1 MKIRQLSDAAIVAS
15 LLLTS
20 LADPAEAAA
29 PTRDDAKNPALRKPS
44 TYIPLIGA
52 PYAPGAAPAGR
63 V

>member
-1 MKIRQLSDAAIVAS
+1 MKTRQLSDAAIVAS

-20 LADPAEAAA
+20 LADPAGTDR
-29 PTRDDAKNPALRKPS
+29 PTDEDKNPALRKPS